1 MTQDK
6 YTGVRDK
13 NVNVCGKVAGRENVK
28 HIRFEGKTVVVVVVV
43 DGALR
48 LDRNS
53 RAQQMPRKHSATCSS
68 NLKFQ
73 AYTGVQGIL
82 FLRGIY

>member
-6 YTGVRDK
+6 YIGVRDK

-28 HIRFEGKTVVVVVVV
+28 HIRFEGKTVMVMVV

>member
-6 YTGVRDK
+6 YIRVRDK

-28 HIRFEGKTVVVVVVV
+28 HIRFEGKTVVV

-73 AYTGVQGIL
+73 AYAGVQGIS